1 MECMSLS
8 IRAHLLESLGRM
20 LFPPLQSAPVQSGEH
35 AKWEFAKAA
44 GSYHG
49 YADTLGGLRGK
60 RVLDF
65 GCGWGGESAWLAE
78 RAEHVVGCDINDEAL
93 EHALTFKQQKAID
106 NLDFVRCGDK
116 TIPLESESIDAVF
129 STNVFEHVMHP
140 AAMLAEIH
148 RVLKPGGSFVSS
160 FGPLFYSP
168 LGYHLS
174 WASQVPYAHLLFGLG
189 PVIEV
194 RNTRRDPIRPKTWEQ
209 TGLNRI
215 TFARFKQAAQDSGLE
230 VERLER
236 IPVRGLRTLAH
247 LPVVGNLLTF
257 GIDCHLRRPT
267 TG

>member
-1 MECMSLS
+1 MSLS
-8 IRAHLLESLGRM
+8 IRAHLLESLGRTF
-20 LFPPLQSAPVQSGEH
+20 FPPLQNAPVQSGEH

-44 GSYHG
+44 GSYQG
-49 YADTLGGLRGK
+49 YADALGGLAGK

-93 EHALTFKQQKAID
+93 EHAQAFKQEMAID
-106 NLDFVRCGDK
+106 NLEFVRCDDE
-116 TIPLESESIDAVF
+116 TVPIESESIDAVF
-129 STNVFEHVMHP
+129 STNVFEHVMRP
-140 AAMLAEIH
+140 TEMLREIR

-174 WASQVPYAHLLFGLG
+174 WASQVPYAHLVFGLG

-215 TFARFKQAAQDSGLE
+215 TVRRFKQAVQASGLE
-230 VERLER
+230 IDRLER
-236 IPVRGLRTLAH
+236 IPVRGLHTLAN

-257 GIDCHLRRPT
+257 GIDCHLRRPAA
-267 TG
+267 G